1 MTTPKSEIV
10 DVPARPC
17 LILSAKVS
25 MPEMPAFL
33 RGAYGKL
40 YGYAGPRTAPREC
53 FARYR
58 SWTEDSCE
66 VEAGVITKDL
76 LEVGEGEIRADKLGG
91 HRALHAM
98 HRGPYAQIGPVYE
111 AIQNEMKSKEL
122 KAAGPPYEIYY
133 NDPNQVLESELLTGV
148 YWPIE

>member
-1 MTTPKSEIV
+1 MTTPKIEVV
-10 DVPARPC
+10 DVPARAC
-17 LILSAKVS
+17 LTLSAKIS
-25 MPEMPAFL
+25 MPEMPEFL

-53 FARYR
+53 FARYL
-58 SWTEDSCE
+58 SWTDEACD

-76 LEVGEGEIRADKLGG
+76 LDTGEGEIRAGKLGG

-98 HRGPYAQIGPVYE
+98 HKGPYSKVGPVYE
-111 AIQNEMKSKEL
+111 AIHNEMKSKEL

-133 NDPNQVLESELLTGV
+133 NDPSEVLEGDLLTGV
-148 YWPIE
+148 YWPVE